1 MNFNGEALAVMNVNL
16 TAPISRRRSSLN
28 ALHPQS
34 DENFQVQLLRNR
46 LEKLQASHLD
56 LHSARKILEARFQEL
71 KNLKNNLEQQI
82 QSKRAVTQHLLNQQ
96 QEQRHQKQD
105 SWSSSEEVRDEEFK
119 LRADMEEEDQDDV
132 TPQQAPEKK
141 SDELCRHFLRGK
153 CRYKSNCKFSHKIDN
168 CPYCGERLPSSKVA
182 ASAHLSR
189 CSKSA
194 PSSVV
199 GNISGHQSHP
209 TLFRSAS
216 ARSAFGPEV
225 RGNSIQFSSRLQ
237 M

>member
-1 MNFNGEALAVMNVNL
+1 MNFNGEVLAVMNVNP
-16 TAPISRRRSSLN
+16 TVPTTRRRSSLN

-56 LHSARKILEARFQEL
+56 LHTARKILEARFQEL

-82 QSKRAVTQHLLNQQ
+82 QAKRTVAQQLLNQQ
-96 QEQRHQKQD
+96 QEQRHQKQY
-105 SWSSSEEVRDEEFK
+105 SWSSSEELRDEEFK
-119 LRADMEEEDQDDV
+119 LRAEMEEDDQDDAA
-132 TPQQAPEKK
+132 PQQAPEKK

-194 PSSVV
+194 PAPAV
-199 GNISGHQSHP
+199 GNISGQQPLP
-209 TLFRSAS
+209 TLFRSVS

-225 RGNSIQFSSRLQ
+225 RSNSFQFSSRLQ